1 MTTSLDF
8 GVAKEMALVEA
19 KIRRSIVSEEPL
31 LHDIARYV
39 IDAGGKRIRPM
50 VTLLAFRAL
59 GGTDVS
65 QAIDLAA
72 ALELIHSATL
82 IHDDIIPRKPALP
95 IMAGAKSIGLIA
107 RARLEDIEA
116 AGEYGLN
123 LGIAFQIVDD
133 ILDVIGDGARLGK
146 RTGTDLREGNVTL
159 VAIHALNDGSS
170 IDVRSLA
177 RLIAKRRKREED
189 VQRALGLLLDK
200 RKEIGVPV
208 QCGEYVAHN
217 EEVRAIFP
225 TVTEL
230 EDLMEVPYRV
240 REMDTPVIRIWSPNG
255 RRYDIPFQGFTVQR
269 DKMDQGIAAQ
279 AVQEGAELMTET
291 TVVRVR
297 GDEVET
303 NRGTFQGKVV
313 VGSDG
318 PRSTVAKSVG
328 LEWPISAPAMSA
340 TAEGDF
346 SDATDMFFG
355 NLAPGGY
362 AWIIPKAGCANVGL
376 GTWERFRGNLRDL
389 FNKFVTARGLEPG
402 KATGGFVPV
411 LGPPPRTVKDNVM
424 LVGDAAGMVMA
435 TNGGGN
441 NVAMIAG
448 RYAGVTAAD
457 HLLDGAPLH
466 AYETRWRTAVGGP
479 LAEGVRI
486 KRFADRFFGSD
497 RLLDAAMILLGR
509 RRMARAIRCQRLFLP
524 GSAKVL

>member
-1 MTTSLDF
+1 MPSPYD
-8 GVAKEMALVEA
+8 V
-19 KIRRSIVSEEPL
+19 IVVGSGPAGATA
-31 LHDIARYV
+31 ARYAARRGLKV
-39 IDAGGKRIRPM
+39 
-50 VTLLAFRAL
+50 LL
-59 GGTDVS
+59 V
-65 QAIDLAA
+65 
-72 ALELIHSATL
+72 
-82 IHDDIIPRKPALP
+82 
-95 IMAGAKSIGLIA
+95 
-107 RARLEDIEA
+107 
-116 AGEYGLN
+116 
-123 LGIAFQIVDD
+123 
-133 ILDVIGDGARLGK
+133 
-146 RTGTDLREGNVTL
+146 
-159 VAIHALNDGSS
+159 
-170 IDVRSLA
+170 
-177 RLIAKRRKREED
+177 
-189 VQRALGLLLDK
+189 DK
-200 RKEIGVPV
+200 RKELGVPV

-240 REMDTPVIRIWSPNG
+240 REIDTPVIRIWSPNG
-255 RRYDIPFQGFTVQR
+255 RRYDIPFRGFTVRR
-269 DKMDQGIAAQ
+269 DRMDQGIAAQ

-328 LEWPISAPAMSA
+328 LEWPVSAPAMSA

-346 SDATDMFFG
+346 SDATD
-355 NLAPGGY
+355 
-362 AWIIPKAGCANVGL
+362 
-376 GTWERFRGNLRDL
+376 
-389 FNKFVTARGLEPG
+389 
-402 KATGGFVPV
+402 
-411 LGPPPRTVKDNVM
+411 M

-448 RYAGVTAAD
+448 RYAGLTAAD
-457 HLLDGAPLH
+457 HLLDGTPLD

-497 RLLDAAMILLGR
+497 RLLDAAMMLLGR
-509 RRMARAIRCQRLFLP
+509 RRMARAIRCQRLFIP